1 MLGGNKM
8 KKKEITEVLAQGQKQ
23 IQKGDISDITVFSN
37 KYFKCGFEKEREFNY
52 AYGAGLSIIG
62 RVYNHKGIS
71 VDKYGDKNKSN
82 RNSDYHNGVAYL
94 AKEAKVTASEVKAI
108 RKTFKARAGYCY
120 RLPYNFDKI
129 VGKMIELLSKLDN
142 KIKKVYFKNYNGV
155 TYRQILVQ
163 NQCAAIN
170 YGVNEAKS
178 NNVSSEKVDKIVQI
192 KKNVDAMKS
201 KIEW

>member
-8 KKKEITEVLAQGQKQ
+8 KKKEIAEVLAQGQKQ

-129 VGKMIELLSKLDN
+129 VGKMIELLRELDN
-142 KIKKVYFKNYNGV
+142 KIKKVYFKNYYGV
-155 TYRQILVQ
+155 TYRQVLVQ

-170 YGVNEAKS
+170 YGVKEAES

-192 KKNVDAMKS
+192 KKNVDYMKS

>member
-129 VGKMIELLSKLDN
+129 VGKMIELLSELDN

-155 TYRQILVQ
+155 TYRQVLVQ

-170 YGVNEAKS
+170 YGVKEAKS

-192 KKNVDAMKS
+192 KNNVDGMAS